1 MEQVSQTAIPQTE
14 SREALSMKSLLEAG
28 VHFGHQTRRWDPKM
42 NTYIFTQRNGIHII
56 DLQQTLTLVERA
68 AQSIQDLVA
77 SGGTI
82 LFVGTKKQANET
94 MESEAL
100 RCGMF
105 FINQRWLGGTLTNW
119 ETIKSRINHLSNLE
133 EREEKGEFNRLPKKE
148 VLRLQE
154 QIARLRKYLR
164 GIQHMKSLPT
174 AIFIIDLSKEKIAV
188 AEAIKM
194 RIPTFAL
201 VDTDCNPKLVNN
213 PIPGNDD
220 AIRSIKLITGRI
232 ADAVIAGKKIR
243 ELQEIES
250 LSSGEDD
257 DQTII
262 TSEQALATEE
272 APSAILSVDDHVE
285 EVTSSE
291 QNQSLV
297 DEAVPE
303 TKDTRSPEE
312 IALDELPL
320 EDLQVDDEDDPEF
333 SPYV

>member
-1 MEQVSQTAIPQTE
+1 MEQASKTE
-14 SREALSMKSLLEAG
+14 VPKTQVREALSMKSLLEAG

-68 AQSIQDLVA
+68 AQSIKDLVS

-94 MESEAL
+94 MELEAL

-105 FINQRWLGGTLTNW
+105 YINQRWLGGTLTNW
-119 ETIKSRINHLSNLE
+119 GTIKSRINHLSELE
-133 EREEKGEFNRLPKKE
+133 ERQEKGEFNRLPKKE

-154 QIARLRKYLR
+154 RIARLRKYLR

-174 AIFIIDLSKEKIAV
+174 AMFIIDLTKEKIAV

-194 RIPTFAL
+194 RIPTYAL
-201 VDTDCNPKLVNN
+201 VDTDCNPRLVNN

-220 AIRSIKLITGRI
+220 AIRSIKLITGRM
-232 ADAVIAGKKIR
+232 ADAVIEGQRLR
-243 ELQEIES
+243 ELQQIEI
-250 LSSGEDD
+250 LSSAEDD
-257 DQTII
+257 AQPVSASDQ
-262 TSEQALATEE
+262 LFDTEE
-272 APSAILSVDDHVE
+272 APSEILTVDNEVEEKTHVE
-285 EVTSSE
+285 QEQVAVAEVI
-291 QNQSLV
+291 
-297 DEAVPE
+297 PE